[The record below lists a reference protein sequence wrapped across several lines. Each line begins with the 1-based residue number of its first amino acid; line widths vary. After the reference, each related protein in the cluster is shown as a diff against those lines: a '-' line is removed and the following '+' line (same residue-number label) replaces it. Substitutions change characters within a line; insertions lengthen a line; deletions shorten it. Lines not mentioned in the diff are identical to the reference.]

1 MLNLAEAPVRLIA
14 ERFAPQPPSNRSPE
28 PQMSPEPQILSLA
41 DRIASLQEHR
51 TKRRGKTMLSLSE
64 AATAAGIAKSTIWRA
79 IKTGRISATRTYTG
93 TYEVD
98 PAELFRV
105 FPARPKDGDL
115 KQAATAIAPIA
126 MAALEAQIG
135 ALKEV
140 SSLLKEQL
148 EDIRKDRD
156 AWRTQAE
163 STQRLLVDARP
174 RRRGLFGWR
183 RDT

>member
-14 ERFAPQPPSNRSPE
+14 ERFAPQPPSNSSSE
-28 PQMSPEPQILSLA
+28 PQTRTLTE
-41 DRIASLQEHR
+41 RIATLQGQR
-51 TKRRGKTMLSLSE
+51 TKRGERTMLSLSE

-79 IKTGRISATRTYTG
+79 IKTGRISATRTYVG

-105 FPARPKDGDL
+105 FPATPKDGDM
-115 KQAATAIAPIA
+115 KQAAMAIAPVA

-163 STQRLLVDARP
+163 SNQRLLVDARP

-183 RDT
+183 RNT

>member
-1 MLNLAEAPVRLIA
+1 MLSLAEAPVRLIA
-14 ERFAPQPPSNRSPE
+14 ERFAPLPSSE
-28 PQMSPEPQILSLA
+28 SAPEPQILTLRE
-41 DRIASLQEHR
+41 RIASLQEHR
-51 TKRRGKTMLSLSE
+51 TKREEKTMLSLSE

-79 IKTGRISATRTYTG
+79 VKTGRISATRTHLG

-105 FPARPKDGDL
+105 FPATPKDGDL
-115 KQAATAIAPIA
+115 KQAAMAIAPVA

-140 SSLLKEQL
+140 SSLLKDQL

-163 STQRLLVDARP
+163 FTQRLLVDARP
-174 RRRGLFGWR
+174 RRRGIFGWR
-183 RDT
+183 RST

>member
-1 MLNLAEAPVRLIA
+1 MLNLAEAPVRVIA
-14 ERFAPQPPSNRSPE
+14 ERFAPLPSSNS
-28 PQMSPEPQILSLA
+28 SPEPQILSLTE
-41 DRIASLQEHR
+41 RIATLQGQR
-51 TKRRGKTMLSLSE
+51 TKRREKTMLSLSE

-79 IKTGRISATRTYTG
+79 IKTGRISATRTHTG

-105 FPARPKDGDL
+105 FPATPKDGDL
-115 KQAATAIAPIA
+115 KQAAMAIAPVA

-140 SSLLKEQL
+140 SGLLKEQL

-183 RDT
+183 RST

>member
-1 MLNLAEAPVRLIA
+1 M
-14 ERFAPQPPSNRSPE
+14 
-28 PQMSPEPQILSLA
+28 
-41 DRIASLQEHR
+41 
-51 TKRRGKTMLSLSE
+51 
-64 AATAAGIAKSTIWRA
+64 
-79 IKTGRISATRTYTG
+79 G

-105 FPARPKDGDL
+105 FPATPKDGDL
-115 KQAATAIAPIA
+115 KQAAMAIAPVA

-140 SSLLKEQL
+140 SGLLKEQL

-183 RDT
+183 RST

>member
-1 MLNLAEAPVRLIA
+1 MLNLAEAPARMIA
-14 ERFAPQPPSNRSPE
+14 ERFAPLPASDNAGE
-28 PQMSPEPQILSLA
+28 PKIITLTE
-41 DRIASLQEHR
+41 RIAALKGQGR
-51 TKRRGKTMLSLSE
+51 KRGEKTMLSLSE
-64 AATAAGIAKSTIWRA
+64 AATAAGIAKTTIWRA
-79 IKTGRISATRTYTG
+79 IKAGRISATRSHTG
-93 TYEVD
+93 SYEVD

-105 FPARPKDGDL
+105 FPATPKDCDL
-115 KQAATAIAPIA
+115 KQAAMAVAPVA
-126 MAALEAQIG
+126 MAALESQIN

-140 SSLLKEQL
+140 SSLLKDQL

-183 RDT
+183 SSN

>member
-1 MLNLAEAPVRLIA
+1 MLNLAEAPARLIA
-14 ERFAPQPPSNRSPE
+14 ERFAPHPVSDSSPE
-28 PQMSPEPQILSLA
+28 PQKLSLNA
-41 DRIASLQEHR
+41 RIAALPWHGS
-51 TKRRGKTMLSLSE
+51 KRGEKIMLSLSE

-79 IKTGRISATRTYTG
+79 IKTGRISAIRTVTG
-93 TYEVD
+93 TYKVD

-105 FPARPKDGDL
+105 FHAMPTNGEM
-115 KQAATAIAPIA
+115 KQSAMAVETGA
-126 MAALEAQIG
+126 MAALDAQIS

-163 STQRLLVDARP
+163 SNQRLLTDARP
-174 RRRGLFGWR
+174 RRRSFFGWLIKG
-183 RDT
+183 

>member
-1 MLNLAEAPVRLIA
+1 MLNQAEASARLIA
-14 ERFAPQPPSNRSPE
+14 HRFAPQPASASTPE
-28 PQMSPEPQILSLA
+28 PQKLSLNA
-41 DRIASLQEHR
+41 RIAALPWHGTNGGE
-51 TKRRGKTMLSLSE
+51 KIMLSLSE

-79 IKTGRISATRTYTG
+79 IKAGRISATRTHMG
-93 TYEVD
+93 TYQVH

-105 FPARPKDGDL
+105 FPATPRGGDV
-115 KQAATAIAPIA
+115 KQVAMAMEAGA
-126 MAALEAQIG
+126 MAALDGQIS

-163 STQRLLVDARP
+163 SNQRLLTDARP

-183 RDT
+183 KNT

>member
-1 MLNLAEAPVRLIA
+1 MLNLAEAPARLIA
-14 ERFAPQPPSNRSPE
+14 HRFAPQPASDGSPDSDTLTLTE
-28 PQMSPEPQILSLA
+28 
-41 DRIASLQEHR
+41 RIAALKGQSSQR
-51 TKRRGKTMLSLSE
+51 GGKTMLSLSE
-64 AATAAGIAKSTIWRA
+64 AANAAGTAKSTIWRA
-79 IKTGRISATRTYTG
+79 IKAGRISATRTLTG

-105 FPARPKDGDL
+105 FPATPKDGDL
-115 KQAATAIAPIA
+115 KQAAMAIAPVA
-126 MAALEAQIG
+126 MAALEAQIS

-148 EDIRKDRD
+148 EDVRKDRD

-163 STQRLLVDARP
+163 SNQRLLVDARP

-183 RDT
+183 KA

>member
-1 MLNLAEAPVRLIA
+1 MLNLAEASARVIA
-14 ERFAPQPPSNRSPE
+14 HRFAPKPVLARTDE
-28 PQMSPEPQILSLA
+28 PQTLSLTE
-41 DRIASLQEHR
+41 RIAALKGKGAKQGE
-51 TKRRGKTMLSLSE
+51 KTMLSLSE
-64 AATAAGIAKSTIWRA
+64 AASAAGTAKSTIWRA
-79 IKTGRISATRTYTG
+79 IKAGRISATRTHTG
-93 TYEVD
+93 SYEVD

-105 FPARPKDGDL
+105 FPATPRDGDL
-115 KQAATAIAPIA
+115 KQAAMAVAPVA
-126 MAALEAQIG
+126 MAALEAQIS

-140 SSLLKEQL
+140 SGLLKEQV

-183 RDT
+183 KA

>member
-1 MLNLAEAPVRLIA
+1 MLNLAEAPARLIA
-14 ERFAPQPPSNRSPE
+14 HRFAPQPTSVSTDQPPTLGLTE
-28 PQMSPEPQILSLA
+28 
-41 DRIASLQEHR
+41 RIAALKGHA
-51 TKRRGKTMLSLSE
+51 TKRVEKTMLSLTE
-64 AATAAGIAKSTIWRA
+64 AAQAAGTAKSTIWRA
-79 IKTGRISATRTYTG
+79 IKAGRISASRTHTG
-93 TYEVD
+93 SYEVD

-105 FPARPKDGDL
+105 FPATPRDSDL
-115 KQAATAIAPIA
+115 KQAAMAVAPIA

-140 SSLLKEQL
+140 SSLLKAQL

-163 STQRLLVDARP
+163 SNQRLLVDARP

-183 RDT
+183 RNA

>member
-14 ERFAPQPPSNRSPE
+14 ERFAPMPPSNS
-28 PQMSPEPQILSLA
+28 SPEPQIRTLRE
-41 DRIASLQEHR
+41 RIASLQEHR
-51 TKRRGKTMLSLSE
+51 TKRGGKTMLSLSE

-79 IKTGRISATRTYTG
+79 IKTGRLSATRTYMG
-93 TYEVD
+93 KYEVD
-98 PAELFRV
+98 PAELFQV
-105 FPARPKDGDL
+105 FPATPKDGDL
-115 KQAATAIAPIA
+115 KQAATAIAPVA

-163 STQRLLVDARP
+163 SNQRLLVDARP

-183 RDT
+183 RNS

>member
-1 MLNLAEAPVRLIA
+1 MLSIPNAPARLIA
-14 ERFAPQPPSNRSPE
+14 QRLAQHSASPSFRAAKP
-28 PQMSPEPQILSLA
+28 SLNA
-41 DRIASLQEHR
+41 RIAALPWNRNEGR
-51 TKRRGKTMLSLSE
+51 WKTMLGLSE
-64 AATAAGIAKSTIWRA
+64 AATAAGVAKSTIWRA
-79 IKTGRISATRTYTG
+79 VKSGRISATKTHTG

-105 FPARPKDGDL
+105 FPAMPRNGAM
-115 KQAATAIAPIA
+115 KQAATPIAP
-126 MAALEAQIG
+126 AATTGLDAQIS

-163 STQRLLVDARP
+163 SSQRLLVDGRP
-174 RRRGLFGWR
+174 RRRGLFGWHPR
-183 RDT
+183 P